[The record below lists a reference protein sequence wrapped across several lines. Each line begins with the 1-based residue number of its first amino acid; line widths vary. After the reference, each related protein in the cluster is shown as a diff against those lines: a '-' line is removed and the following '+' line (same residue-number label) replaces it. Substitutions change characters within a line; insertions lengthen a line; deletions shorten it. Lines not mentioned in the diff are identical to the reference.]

1 MSSIQIFFLQ
11 TKNLLKVKM
20 IKKKLSSSQ
29 SGNMDKI
36 DQKFFIGNSM
46 HFLSKSSHPK
56 RIIKG
61 VLECLVNNTTNIE
74 LNVFKRRQRFPP
86 CVI

>member
-1 MSSIQIFFLQ
+1 
-11 TKNLLKVKM
+11 
-20 IKKKLSSSQ
+20 
-29 SGNMDKI
+29 MDKI
-36 DQKFFIGNSM
+36 DQKFFKGNLM

-74 LNVFKRRQRFPP
+74 LNVFKRRRRFPP